1 MSGQKIDFD
10 GASIPELV
18 GYMESDTAELRGDA
32 ACALGDRLRTR
43 ELYRLDSNVQNTLA
57 GLLDDP
63 YPLVRLEAAIALA
76 EVHDSRATR
85 LLLAAT
91 RARQHRLDAIR
102 ALGTLG
108 DPEAIQPLKRIMQRR
123 LMAWADKLQA
133 AAALCALG
141 DSNGA
146 SYLAERL
153 SSRRLA
159 ERAAAA
165 HFLGESRHPRAR
177 ALLEPILAQTDHELR
192 DTVARALGL
201 LGDKDA
207 KPALLAAR
215 DSADPALRD
224 DIDRS
229 LAQLEKSYVPEDA

>member
-1 MSGQKIDFD
+1 MSDRNIDFD

-18 GYMESDTAELRGDA
+18 DYIRGEIPELRGDA

-43 ELYRLDSNVQNTLA
+43 ELHRLDSDVQNMLA
-57 GLLDDP
+57 DLLDDP

-76 EVHDSRATR
+76 EVQDSRATR

-91 RARQHRLDAIR
+91 RVRQHRLDAIR

-108 DPEAIQPLKRIMQRR
+108 DPEAIPPLKRIMQRR
-123 LMAWADKLQA
+123 WMAWADKLQA
-133 AAALCALG
+133 AAALCAIG
-141 DSNGA
+141 DSDGA
-146 SYLAERL
+146 DYLAARL

-165 HFLGESRHPRAR
+165 HFLGESRHPQAR
-177 ALLEPILAQTDHELR
+177 TLLEPILAQTDHELR

-201 LGDKDA
+201 LGDRNA
-207 KPALLAAR
+207 KSALLAAR
-215 DSADPALRD
+215 DAADPALRD

-229 LAQLEKSYVPEDA
+229 LAKLEKGQAPEDT